1 MAQKKLSS
9 NKSSKKIAPD
19 KVIKAKDPKKVLA
32 GKMRQATGIKDS
44 SGKYVSKIF
53 INEIKKTIL
62 STKKVDVSK
71 IHSDQS
77 EKINE
82 LLKDSKISPKEVKKF
97 YEQNKEIFEDLNTF
111 GKLKGT
117 SKNKNQIDKAIEKY
131 KGKMFVNNGTET
143 NEVSKVDLKY
153 QLASFNQ
160 LLSSNIN
167 LVDFVLRPTFS
178 INGTMTINLPDIKDF
193 RKKIKNHFG
202 ITNMKSLEDFETADI
217 IEGLQKILKG
227 YFGEVTDIILIIS

>member
-1 MAQKKLSS
+1 MANKKLSS
-9 NKSSKKIAPD
+9 NKSSNKFARG
-19 KVIKAKDPKKVLA
+19 KVIKAKNPKKVLA
-32 GKMRQATGIKDS
+32 GKIRQATGIKDA
-44 SGKYVSKIF
+44 SGRYVSKIF

-77 EKINE
+77 DKINE

-117 SKNKNQIDKAIEKY
+117 SKNRNQIDKAIDKY
-131 KGKMFVNNGTET
+131 KGKMFVNNGTELK
-143 NEVSKVDLKY
+143 EVSKVDLKY

-178 INGTMTINLPDIKDF
+178 IDGTMTINLPDIKDF
-193 RKKIKNHFG
+193 RKEIKKHFR

-217 IEGLQKILKG
+217 IEGLQTILKG

>member
-9 NKSSKKIAPD
+9 NKSSKNIAPD
-19 KVIKAKDPKKVLA
+19 KVIKAKNPKKVLA
-32 GKMRQATGIKDS
+32 GKMRQATGIKNS
-44 SGKYVSKIF
+44 SGRYVSKIF

-77 EKINE
+77 DKINK

-117 SKNKNQIDKAIEKY
+117 SKNRNQIDKAIDKY
-131 KGKMFVNNGTET
+131 KGKMFVNNGTELK
-143 NEVSKVDLKY
+143 EVLKVDLKY
-153 QLASFNQ
+153 QLANFNQ

-178 INGTMTINLPDIKDF
+178 IDGTMTINLPDIKDF
-193 RKKIKNHFG
+193 RKKIKKHFG

-217 IEGLQKILKG
+217 IEGLQTILKG